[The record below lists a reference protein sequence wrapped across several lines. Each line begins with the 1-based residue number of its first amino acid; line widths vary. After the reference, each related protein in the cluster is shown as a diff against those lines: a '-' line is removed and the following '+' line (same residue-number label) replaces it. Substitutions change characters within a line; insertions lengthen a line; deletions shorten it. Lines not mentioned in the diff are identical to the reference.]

1 MSESGSETIW
11 LDLPASHKYLNV
23 LTACLK
29 ATLERALEPAS
40 QPAAIVQQDGALS
53 LPDPAQISSDITL
66 AAHEVCV
73 NIIDHAYAG
82 QSGGRIQ
89 IRLSL
94 EHVVR
99 RLVIEICDVGQ
110 SFDPAL
116 VPEPNFEQGQIHG
129 YGLFLVHQLMDEVAY
144 ESQPGRNFWRLVK
157 SY

>member
-1 MSESGSETIW
+1 MSESEIETIW

-23 LTACLK
+23 LTACLE
-29 ATLERALEPAS
+29 ATLERVLEPAS
-40 QPAAIVQQDGALS
+40 QPAVIAQQDGAGG
-53 LPDPAQISSDITL
+53 LPDSARLCGDIAL

-73 NIIDHAYAG
+73 NIIDHAYAD

-89 IRLSL
+89 IRLIL
-94 EHVVR
+94 EQVVR

-116 VPEPNFEQGQIHG
+116 VPEPDFEQGQIHG